1 MCRLLMAFVVVA
13 CGCSSLPAAELLF
26 PQERQAFYSF
36 ESIEI
41 AVAGLPEG
49 ATAKVELV
57 PTRAGVVPLMFTVIG
72 KTGTTTVELI
82 SGSLAPDVYAVKLDG
97 QEVGKLTISNG
108 VIDSTLLVSQTANLN
123 ELKAGGANFF
133 LGNAFSYGRL
143 NSQQSGPSPSPRGI
157 KTQGMRVF
165 EDAVAAN
172 LPTVVYMYWT
182 GYVTHKPFGS
192 MKSWAAA
199 DMNQAMRL
207 LSFHTSQ
214 RLRRFAPNIISIGT
228 LDEPG
233 LGWGKTPTGGTA
245 SGFPDWDEQAW
256 YEQRGWQFTDNP
268 AARSSDDWLKYVTIR
283 CEIMKECQR
292 QARRDIKL
300 VWPQATFSTDL
311 YAPHAIM
318 DGTDPLNQEVN
329 DIPSSHVF
337 VDWGIDRLGAYSGV
351 QLEKSHDPMSR
362 IAHAMNGQLFGDPVP
377 QPQQTHAYRA
387 CMNGMLAAGLTS
399 NWWLNTTAMKP
410 ADLAEINNAAKK
422 IGPVLKETLLTGH
435 DVAVLW
441 SFTELAMRQEDITL
455 QEASKQA
462 GERIKL
468 MIASLP
474 ENSALKSKELD
485 INAYNIGGDYKES
498 VLTAHYALSRAGYP
512 AQIIHERTL
521 PYGALKNF
529 KTLVIV
535 GQTHELPDL
544 IEEHLKKFTDA
555 GGRIVVDK
563 STTVKFDNATVAE
576 VDLKGLSYRWSTLFL
591 TDAKQ
596 FKTARE
602 ASLFQTNHFMD
613 EPVRNAVAPLK
624 AVLKQTASKPWVET
638 DSNELLIEHQRGGE
652 GIIVLAINGHEELTA
667 IAEDKKHAIY
677 NYAPHS
683 ATLALRLPPEV
694 PVVFTLEGPQFDRSM
709 KLADATA
716 PFATKFEPGEMKVF
730 FAAPR
735 SPEGIDV
742 TATVHNGVL
751 SIVAALKRLSMPWPI
766 VVSVSDPAGNEVFRV
781 NRSMNLTGKY
791 HESLSLGS
799 NAPGGEYL
807 VKLSSPVGNLSAET
821 KAAHKSEARAPRTV
835 APVRLFD
842 AERLKDF
849 LLSKPE
855 IVLATNANTSP
866 DIIRMLTDQLGIA
879 GVKVTLKPEA
889 EVLRKVAY
897 PRVWN
902 PYAKVFSVS
911 TKKDPPAV
919 KFDHEITL
927 GVSADGTLTAKT
939 KEGKDVSA
947 DWRQPH
953 SRITITGEG
962 FVDFSGD
969 VEQCY
974 EPGVQLHVNESA
986 AADQVTVLNADI
998 SEVKTTAEFRAR
1010 WSKPWSKLTQH
1021 VGAYQLPAQLPEA
1034 YTTDSHLLV
1043 LGSSATSPTVAVLQA
1058 SELLPQIAD
1067 EKYPGPGGALV
1078 SLCWSPF
1085 AVEKNAIVVA
1095 GSDIA
1100 GLKAG
1105 VEELTKLLK

>member
-1 MCRLLMAFVVVA
+1 MRCLLMILAVVA
-13 CGCSSLPAAELLF
+13 CGVSSLPAAELLF
-26 PQERQAFYSF
+26 PQERQAFYTF
-36 ESIEI
+36 EPIEI
-41 AVAGLPEG
+41 AIAELPAGM
-49 ATAKVELV
+49 TAKVELT
-57 PTRAGVVPLMFTVIG
+57 PTRTGVAGLSFEVVG
-72 KTGTTTVELI
+72 KTGTATVELI

-97 QEVGKLTISNG
+97 QEVGKLTISSG

-123 ELKAGGANFF
+123 ELKAGGANFL
-133 LGNAFSYGRL
+133 LGNAFNFGRL
-143 NSQQSGPSPSPRGI
+143 NPQQTGPSLAPRGV
-157 KTQGMRVF
+157 KTTGMRVF
-165 EDAVAAN
+165 EEAIAAN

-199 DMNQAMRL
+199 DMNDAMRL

-214 RLRRFAPNIISIGT
+214 RVRRFAPNIISIGT

-233 LGWGKTPTGGTA
+233 LGWGKTPAGGSA

-268 AARSSDDWLKYVTIR
+268 AARSSDDWLKYMTVR
-283 CEIMKECQR
+283 CEIVKDCQR

-300 VWPQATFSTDL
+300 PWPQATFSTDL

-337 VDWGIDRLGAYSGV
+337 VDWGIDRLGVYSGV
-351 QLEKSHDPMSR
+351 QLEKSHDPTSR
-362 IAHAMNGQLFGDPVP
+362 MAHAMNGQLFGDPVLP
-377 QPQQTHAYRA
+377 PQQTHAYRA
-387 CMNGMLAAGLTS
+387 AMNGMLAAGLTS

-410 ADLAEINNAAKK
+410 VDLAEVNNAAKK

-441 SFTELAMRQEDITL
+441 SFTELAMREEDITL
-455 QEASKQA
+455 QEASKKT
-462 GERIKL
+462 GEQIKRK
-468 MIASLP
+468 IASLP
-474 ENSALKSKELD
+474 ENSALKNKEID

-498 VLTAHYALSRAGYP
+498 VLTAHYALARAGYP
-512 AQIIHERTL
+512 AHIIHERTL
-521 PYGALKNF
+521 PYGALKSY

-563 STTVKFDNATVAE
+563 STTVKFDNATVAD
-576 VDLKGLSYRWSTLFL
+576 VDLSGLSYRWNVLFQ

-613 EPVRNAVAPLK
+613 EPVRNAVVPFKVAMR
-624 AVLKQTASKPWVET
+624 QTASKPWAET
-638 DSNELLIEHQRGGE
+638 DSNELLIEQQRGGE
-652 GIIVLAINGHEELTA
+652 GIIVLAINGHEEHPA
-667 IAEDKKHAIY
+667 IADDKKHAIY
-677 NYAPHS
+677 NYAPHL
-683 ATLALRLPPEV
+683 ATLALRLPEEM
-694 PVVFTLEGPQFDRSM
+694 PVVYTLEGVHFDRSTA
-709 KLADATA
+709 LANPAE
-716 PFATKFEPGEMKVF
+716 PFKTQFEPGEMKVF

-735 SPEGIDV
+735 KPEGFDV
-742 TATVHNGVL
+742 TASIHNGVL
-751 SIVAALKRLSMPWPI
+751 SIAASLKRLSMPWPI
-766 VVSVSDPAGNEVFRV
+766 VVSVSDPAGKELYRV
-781 NRSMNLTGKY
+781 HRSMNLTGKY

-807 VKLSSPVGNLSAET
+807 IKLSSPVANLVGET
-821 KAAHKSEARAPRTV
+821 KAAHKTDARTPRLV
-835 APVRLFD
+835 APVRVFD

-855 IVLATNANTSP
+855 IVIATNANTPP
-866 DIIRMLTDQLGIA
+866 DVIRTLTDRLGIA
-879 GVKVTLKPEA
+879 GVKVTVKPEA

-911 TKKDPPAV
+911 MKSEPIGV
-919 KFDHEITL
+919 KVDQEIVL
-927 GVSADGTLTAKT
+927 GVAADGTFTAQT
-939 KEGKDVSA
+939 KEGKDVSS
-947 DWRQPH
+947 DWRQPN

-969 VEQCY
+969 IEQCY
-974 EPGVQLHVNESA
+974 EPGVQLHVNEQR
-986 AADQVTVLNADI
+986 QVTVLNAAAA
-998 SEVKTTAEFRAR
+998 EAKTSAEFRTR
-1010 WSKPWSKLTQH
+1010 WAKPWSRLTQH

-1034 YTTDSHLLV
+1034 YTTNSHLIV
-1043 LGSSATSPTVAVLQA
+1043 LGSSATSSIVAVLQA
-1058 SELLPQIAD
+1058 SELQPQIAD

-1095 GSDIA
+1095 GTDAA